1 MAKKVIAANELVQ
14 HQQAQLT
21 DRDATVQRLTHL
33 LDQQKHQHASQA
45 SIPRGRLLSILH
57 VTCLCFSCTGCCS
70 SCLTVV
76 TPLLCCSPDKSSQVF
91 THRWQR

>member
-1 MAKKVIAANELVQ
+1 MTYGAGCWPLQVNQELMAKKVIAANELVQ

-45 SIPRGRLLSILH
+45 SH
-57 VTCLCFSCTGCCS
+57 C
-70 SCLTVV
+70 
-76 TPLLCCSPDKSSQVF
+76 
-91 THRWQR
+91 

>member
-21 DRDATVQRLTHL
+21 DRDATIQRLTHL

-45 SIPRGRLLSILH
+45 S
-57 VTCLCFSCTGCCS
+57 
-70 SCLTVV
+70 
-76 TPLLCCSPDKSSQVF
+76 TP
-91 THRWQR
+91 